1 MSKQTY
7 RVCFCFRRRFR
18 LAVSEA
24 PKDIKALF
32 DQYSENGLMTVD
44 HLHRFLT
51 EVQKEEKTKEEA
63 QVVLDQSLHE
73 FRHLSIF
80 HRKALNLEAFFKF
93 LFNDNNPPIPS
104 TKEVH
109 FEFFILFLDQ
119 FRGFSY

>member
-1 MSKQTY
+1 M
-7 RVCFCFRRRFR
+7 
-18 LAVSEA
+18 
-24 PKDIKALF
+24 DIKSLF

-73 FRHLSIF
+73 FRHLNIF

-93 LFNDNNPPIPS
+93 LFSDNNPPIS
-104 TKEVH
+104 SSKEVH
-109 FEFFILFLDQ
+109 FELF
-119 FRGFSY
+119 GFWVNFGIFVLKFAQSVIRFTMI